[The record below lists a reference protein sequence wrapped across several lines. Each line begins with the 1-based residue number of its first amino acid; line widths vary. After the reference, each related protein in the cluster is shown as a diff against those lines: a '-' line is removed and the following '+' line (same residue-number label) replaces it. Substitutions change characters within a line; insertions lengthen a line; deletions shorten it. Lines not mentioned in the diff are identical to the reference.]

1 MSFSR
6 NEFMNALNL
15 LAERLPE
22 FSESRAANARLLRI
36 TSDRMSA
43 HINESLKE
51 FGLSENL
58 LYALLAVYVS
68 PSSQILPSRLSD
80 LLDLTRTSATRLSD
94 EMVEHGWVVRH
105 INEQDRRQIVLSL
118 TEKGEAF
125 IKEINA
131 KSSLSRNDLWADFS
145 EDELDQFQS
154 LLFKLLSRLGG

>member
-68 PSSQILPSRLSD
+68 PNCQILPSRLSD

-118 TEKGEAF
+118 TEKGETF
-125 IKEINA
+125 IKDMNA
-131 KSSLSRNDLWADFS
+131 KNPLSRNDLWVDFS
-145 EDELDQFQS
+145 DEELDQFQS

>member
-6 NEFMNALNL
+6 NEFMNALRL
-15 LAERLPE
+15 LSERLPE
-22 FSESRAANARLLRI
+22 FSESRAANARLLGI
-36 TSDRMSA
+36 TSDRLSA
-43 HINESLKE
+43 HLNESLKE

-68 PSSQILPSRLSD
+68 PEGQILPSRLSD

-118 TEKGEAF
+118 TEKGENF
-125 IKEINA
+125 IKEINE
-131 KSSLSRNDLWADFS
+131 KDPLSRNELWADFS
-145 EDELDQFQS
+145 DEELDQFQS